1 VVAVEELLEV
11 DLVVAA
17 GAKELVDV
25 VMLILPMAAH
35 AMAASHKAIL
45 TLYISQ
51 WLMSQG
57 RWWARRWS
65 RWLRRQ
71 GWLWS

>member
-1 VVAVEELLEV
+1 MVAVEELLEV

-35 AMAASHKAIL
+35 AMAASHKSIL
-45 TLYISQ
+45 TPHIS
-51 WLMSQG
+51 
-57 RWWARRWS
+57 
-65 RWLRRQ
+65 
-71 GWLWS
+71 